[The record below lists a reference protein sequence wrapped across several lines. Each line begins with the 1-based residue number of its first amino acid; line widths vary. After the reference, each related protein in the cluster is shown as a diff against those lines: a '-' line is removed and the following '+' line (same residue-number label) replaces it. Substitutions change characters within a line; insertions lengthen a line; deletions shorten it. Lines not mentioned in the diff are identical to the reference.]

1 MLAGCVHWFVYIDS
15 NDEIACYSNFLVS
28 SMMCDQCML
37 SFLVRTLSHWK
48 YAWVR
53 FQFHRG
59 LVITALSASRR
70 YRCND
75 RDKDRCLSF
84 LAALS
89 LKVYL
94 HWRALFCYALRLRWK
109 IDSRAGGKLFTEE
122 DDLLFYLIFRLWL
135 VESTFNIIFS
145 KHGLLTFSEFLMG
158 AYSRRSRL
166 IWKRYF
172 LHRGF
177 IWNDILLRIDSGYL
191 INENDKQETENVL
204 FSYVNWGSRKLKAY
218 VRLSPLREG

>member
-1 MLAGCVHWFVYIDS
+1 MIPAF
-15 NDEIACYSNFLVS
+15 
-28 SMMCDQCML
+28 
-37 SFLVRTLSHWK
+37 
-48 YAWVR
+48 
-53 FQFHRG
+53 
-59 LVITALSASRR
+59 SASRR
-70 YRCND
+70 YRCNQS
-75 RDKDRCLSF
+75 LSCSISKGVF
-84 LAALS
+84 T
-89 LKVYL
+89 LKSTV
-94 HWRALFCYALRLRWK
+94 FYALRLRWK

-135 VESTFNIIFS
+135 VESIFNIIFF

-191 INENDKQETENVL
+191 INEIDKQETENVL
-204 FSYVNWGSRKLKAY
+204 FSFVNGGSRNFKAY
-218 VRLSPLREG
+218 VRLSPWGKGG